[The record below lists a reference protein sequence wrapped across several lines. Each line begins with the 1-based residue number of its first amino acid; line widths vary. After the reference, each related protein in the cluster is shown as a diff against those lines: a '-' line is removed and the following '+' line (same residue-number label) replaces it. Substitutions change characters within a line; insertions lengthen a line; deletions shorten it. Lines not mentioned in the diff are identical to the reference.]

1 MKLQYNK
8 YVQVDDKYTF
18 GYKWNK
24 LNENERQLYFGRSG
38 KGFCV
43 GVTYDK
49 TLRMAFKDNS
59 GYFKTCNEENN
70 LPRGKEGT
78 YKMIYAA
85 IFMVL
90 DRYPDAKLLSWQ
102 DNTMITIK
110 GHDVSLSDSD
120 TILYGRPRI
129 IDHVGEHSV
138 KDNIYKPFSRDILRQ
153 LSKDKQLVFERFWRN
168 YYKEFDLFDNNETI
182 ELAKIYNRSRS
193 LIAFF
198 KEADEYLGKAAKK
211 KWIFLPLRDILRDN
225 KIQSFVGRNWVL
237 DIKKAADHVNVKV
250 DKLISQT
257 GGGESLDTY
266 NVHFP
271 KVRIRHV
278 DGPSGDMLY
287 INSSY
292 YYIDTLKRFTL
303 T

>member
-8 YVQVDDKYTF
+8 YVKVNDKYTF
-18 GYKWNK
+18 GYKWIN
-24 LNENERQLYFGRSG
+24 LSENERQLYFGRSG

-49 TLRMAFKDNS
+49 TLGMAFKDNS
-59 GYFKTCNEENN
+59 GYFKSCNEENN

-110 GHDVSLSDSD
+110 GNDISLSDSD

-129 IDHVGEHSV
+129 IDIVGDHSV
-138 KDNIYKPFSRDILRQ
+138 KDNFYRPFSRDMLIT
-153 LSKDKQLVFERFWRN
+153 LSKKKQLVFERFWKK
-168 YYKEFDLFDNNETI
+168 YYSRFDEFDKNEI
-182 ELAKIYNRSRS
+182 VQLSNIYNKSQS
-193 LIAFF
+193 LLAFF
-198 KEADEYLGKAAKK
+198 KESDTYLSKVNKK
-211 KWIFLPLRDILRDN
+211 KWIFLSLRDILRDN
-225 KIQSFVGRNWVL
+225 EIESFVNTTWVL
-237 DIKKAADHVNVKV
+237 DIKTAAEHVNVKV

-257 GGGESLDTY
+257 GGGSSDTY
-266 NVHFP
+266 NVHSP

-292 YYIDTLKRFTL
+292 YYIDTLKRFVT
-303 T
+303 